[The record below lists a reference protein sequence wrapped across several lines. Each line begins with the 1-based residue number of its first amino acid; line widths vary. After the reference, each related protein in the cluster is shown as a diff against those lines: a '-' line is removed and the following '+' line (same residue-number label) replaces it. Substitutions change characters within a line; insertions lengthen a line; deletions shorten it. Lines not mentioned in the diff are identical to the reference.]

1 MPPDTSVPSLRLAI
15 PLALRTGGMH
25 PSRVAKGLL
34 QRHRAQP
41 PARLCR
47 FVVGMYAEG
56 QAQMLP
62 EALRQSVR
70 AALSGQVLHCCDDVA
85 DHVSRARRRRDAG
98 VRASLAAVASG
109 FTFSTAQ
116 LASILACLAYS
127 HRNQVRSC
135 HAHLPCARYCPP
147 QLFLLRIAAQRPWM
161 CMHA

>member
-1 MPPDTSVPSLRLAI
+1 
-15 PLALRTGGMH
+15 MH